1 MWRPA
6 EPDSGNSEA
15 EGTCRAWARCEHVP
29 PAPGLWVRRGE
40 QGWLLAAGKG
50 LALRFCAFVHL
61 RDHPVVSSRKG
72 LL

>member
-1 MWRPA
+1 M
-6 EPDSGNSEA
+6 
-15 EGTCRAWARCEHVP
+15 RARAPR
-29 PAPGLWVRRGE
+29 APGLWVRRGE